1 MRDAA
6 AKREI
11 RALYVLSLVGTLA
24 VLAAVFY
31 LTAQSGT
38 DTLKTQA
45 LAEQYFPALFPKHA
59 HCRTWLAL
67 HLNSA
72 RRLAHIYE
80 FFALG
85 LAVTVLVR
93 TRQKRSE
100 RGSRRVVPV
109 TGYALSALLC
119 SLCSVLDQTHK
130 IFVQYRH
137 FDVLDLRLDAIGYLT
152 AVGMVYSVHLLSVL
166 LQRARSLALLHAVLL
181 IPAENG

>member
-1 MRDAA
+1 MREDAET
-6 AKREI
+6 RRI
-11 RALYVLSLVGTLA
+11 RTLYDLSLAGTIL
-24 VLAAVFY
+24 LLGAVFY

-38 DTLKTQA
+38 QTLRTQA
-45 LAEQYFPALFPKHA
+45 LAEQYFPFAFPKHA

-100 RGSRRVVPV
+100 CGSRRVVPI
-109 TGYALSALLC
+109 TGYVLSALLC

-130 IFVQYRH
+130 LFVQYRH